1 VINGSRDN
9 QLMSGAITPVNP
21 PACPG
26 PIANQ
31 TKCENATSFTYEIP
45 AAQIETGVTYRWTL
59 TNGTPSAGA
68 KISGADPNTGIFD
81 GTTVTVVPV
90 GTAFTVGT
98 FSLNLTMIKAG
109 TANVPCPA
117 ITGTVNATPAKP
129 TICEVPLSLCP
140 SGGATTMTLKVGN
153 LLANAY
159 YVVTQGSTSTEQQA
173 PATVT
178 AATVLTFTGLTPG
191 GGISV
196 HGETRSGT
204 TVLCTGPAAGCADLT
219 TCAAPSSTTRSVA
232 PTEEVQKVQTIDAR
246 ILGKSKVLAA
256 PNPFTD
262 KVRFTLLSDVS
273 GQGSLEIY
281 NTVGQKIHTVYQGH
295 VEAGRQLVKEYN
307 VPIKNRTNLIYVFK
321 VGDQKTT
328 GKLINW

>member
-1 VINGSRDN
+1 
-9 QLMSGAITPVNP
+9 
-21 PACPG
+21 
-26 PIANQ
+26 
-31 TKCENATSFTYEIP
+31 
-45 AAQIETGVTYRWTL
+45 
-59 TNGTPSAGA
+59 
-68 KISGADPNTGIFD
+68 
-81 GTTVTVVPV
+81 
-90 GTAFTVGT
+90 
-98 FSLNLTMIKAG
+98 
-109 TANVPCPA
+109 
-117 ITGTVNATPAKP
+117 
-129 TICEVPLSLCP
+129 
-140 SGGATTMTLKVGN
+140 MTLKVGN